1 VLDAALQDKS
11 AVRRGED
18 DTRAQKLAAHFF
30 GQVPT
35 GATVLKR
42 RQLRAAGWA
51 LLPVPYWEWNAL
63 GKSPDAKEAYLL
75 TALKEL
81 AEALPQLEE
90 CQSDSDSPT
99 KG

>member
-1 VLDAALQDKS
+1 VD
-11 AVRRGED
+11 GP
-18 DTRAQKLAAHFF
+18 AHFF

-63 GKSPDAKEAYLL
+63 GKSPEAKEAYLL

-90 CQSDSDSPT
+90 CQSDSESPT
-99 KG
+99 KA